1 MNPSRP
7 ESISHR
13 GAHDALPEN
22 SIAAFNRAIE
32 LGAAAIELDVHGTRD
47 GVLVVHH
54 DPVLKAR
61 DAGREQSGQI
71 AHLASSDLDKY
82 PLADGKRP
90 PTLNEALEEIGTRAF
105 VYVEIK
111 AESIEPL
118 VVRALRESACLAAIH
133 SFDHRIARRVK
144 QLMPAMRTGV
154 LQVARPLD
162 PVAAALAAGADDL
175 WQHTDYIDEELVAR
189 AHDAGLS
196 VIAWT
201 VNDPAR
207 WEAFG
212 EIGVDGICTDLIGK
226 LAERGAPPR

>member
-1 MNPSRP
+1 MNSGRP
-7 ESISHR
+7 ASISHR
-13 GAHDALPEN
+13 GAHDSLPEN
-22 SIAAFNRAIE
+22 SIAAFNRAIA
-32 LGAAAIELDVHGTRD
+32 LGAAAIELDVHATRD

-54 DPVLKAR
+54 DAVLKPA
-61 DAGREQSGQI
+61 AGRAEPARRI
-71 AHLASSDLDKY
+71 ADLAGADLDDY
-82 PLADGKRP
+82 LLADGRRP
-90 PTLNEALEEIGTRAF
+90 PTLNEALAEIGTRAF

-133 SFDHRIARRVK
+133 SFDHRIAQRVK

-175 WQHTDYIDEELVAR
+175 WQHTDYIDEELVVR

-207 WEAFG
+207 WEELG
-212 EIGVDGICTDLIGK
+212 DIGVDGICTDLIGK
-226 LAERGAPPR
+226 LAERGAGPR